1 MVWRMLCDIGAVKN
15 TDIGG
20 VKNTCKAVQPFQ
32 RPRLLPPCGPG
43 AQQTWGFQM
52 DFKDFAKV
60 SDISMD
66 VAIYIHSPSLSS
78 SKIRGM
84 FAGFPRFWGQIQ
96 YFLANP
102 SIPFPSPGSQAI
114 KGRTL
119 AALPEI
125 WIYLRHTGNHQGK
138 LIFWLQI
145 IELQW
150 KPTRFSFEFVNL
162 CTCEDMTYYCYC
174 LLDSAC
180 IDM

>member
-1 MVWRMLCDIGAVKN
+1 MLMVWRMLCDIG
-15 TDIGG
+15 G
-20 VKNTCKAVQPFQ
+20 VKNTCRAVQPFQ

-102 SIPFPSPGSQAI
+102 SIPLPSPGSQAI

-150 KPTRFSFEFVNL
+150 KPTRFSFEFVSAL
-162 CTCEDMTYYCYC
+162 GRYC
-174 LLDSAC
+174 LLLLLLLLHCLLELDSTC
-180 IDM
+180 VDV